1 MDLNPPLC
9 GSLNTGRAG
18 GTSEPMALT
27 LTIEPFQP
35 PINSPQASSFASKQ
49 RVMATF
55 SRCFLLRSSCPTQCL
70 LCFSISDGKRKRK
83 RTGFTGRWGRWG
95 RWGKAVAGGVY
106 RTPEPSLLMPQ
117 KTCSCHQN
125 RNETQLKGT
134 RCPLN
139 SHTGSRV
146 CGASPEDLS
155 QRSNGLAW
163 LATECYWLLFSHC
176 TEKIRCTPLK
186 MTWCHTFCRQA
197 NPHDACHTFCCC
209 S

>member
-83 RTGFTGRWGRWG
+83 RTGFTGRWG
-95 RWGKAVAGGVY
+95 KVVAGGVY

-125 RNETQLKGT
+125 RNETQLKGM

-139 SHTGSRV
+139 FHTGSRV
-146 CGASPEDLS
+146 CRASPELKKSRTSPKGAMDWHGWPW
-155 QRSNGLAW
+155 N
-163 LATECYWLLFSHC
+163 ATGYSSP
-176 TEKIRCTPLK
+176 IALK
-186 MTWCHTFCRQA
+186 R
-197 NPHDACHTFCCC
+197 
-209 S
+209 